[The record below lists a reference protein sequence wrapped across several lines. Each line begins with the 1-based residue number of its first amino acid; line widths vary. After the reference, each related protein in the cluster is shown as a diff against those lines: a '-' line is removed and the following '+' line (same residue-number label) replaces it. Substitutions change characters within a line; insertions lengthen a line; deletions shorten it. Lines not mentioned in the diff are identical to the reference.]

1 MFQPLTLAFTAEL
14 RLAIAGSYRVSST
27 RMRRLRDARQMVIAA
42 LIAGTPATAQGQL
55 VPRAEY
61 ERLLP
66 RLDGATGAA
75 DRPEARAD
83 PNSQQAH
90 ADLLAKART
99 GRIDVYFVG
108 DSITRRWGAL
118 DYPEFLANWRQNF
131 HGWNA
136 ANFGWGG
143 DKTQHILWR
152 LQNGELD
159 GVNPKVIV
167 VQAGTNNVGAM
178 PGRADRVSDI
188 VRGIEAIVAVC
199 RQKAPAAAV
208 VLTAIFPRND
218 NPALLPEIARIN
230 AAIAKL
236 ADGKAIR
243 HLNINDRLADRDGT
257 LVDGMSPDRL
267 HLTVK
272 GYQVWADALKPILR
286 ELLGP
291 PATIDLAPPPTGDP
305 SATRRVP

>member
-1 MFQPLTLAFTAEL
+1 M
-14 RLAIAGSYRVSST
+14 
-27 RMRRLRDARQMVIAA
+27 M
-42 LIAGTPATAQGQL
+42 
-55 VPRAEY
+55 
-61 ERLLP
+61 
-66 RLDGATGAA
+66 
-75 DRPEARAD
+75 
-83 PNSQQAH
+83 
-90 ADLLAKART
+90 
-99 GRIDVYFVG
+99 ID
-108 DSITRRWGAL
+108 
-118 DYPEFLANWRQNF
+118 
-131 HGWNA
+131 
-136 ANFGWGG
+136 
-143 DKTQHILWR
+143 
-152 LQNGELD
+152 
-159 GVNPKVIV
+159 
-167 VQAGTNNVGAM
+167 AM

>member
-1 MFQPLTLAFTAEL
+1 M
-14 RLAIAGSYRVSST
+14 
-27 RMRRLRDARQMVIAA
+27 
-42 LIAGTPATAQGQL
+42 
-55 VPRAEY
+55 
-61 ERLLP
+61 
-66 RLDGATGAA
+66 
-75 DRPEARAD
+75 
-83 PNSQQAH
+83 
-90 ADLLAKART
+90 
-99 GRIDVYFVG
+99 
-108 DSITRRWGAL
+108 
-118 DYPEFLANWRQNF
+118 
-131 HGWNA
+131 
-136 ANFGWGG
+136 
-143 DKTQHILWR
+143 WR

-199 RQKAPAAAV
+199 RQKAPTAAV